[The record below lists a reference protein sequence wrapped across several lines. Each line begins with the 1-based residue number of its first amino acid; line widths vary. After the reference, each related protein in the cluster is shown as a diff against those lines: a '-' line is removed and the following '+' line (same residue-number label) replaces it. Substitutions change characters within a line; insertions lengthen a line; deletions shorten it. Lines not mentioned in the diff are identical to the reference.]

1 MRFAKPL
8 DEELLV
14 QDAIRTRRIV
24 TMEEGV
30 VKGGVGDA
38 IMEALN
44 DHGLLQA
51 TAVLPFGIPD
61 QFVSQGDKKLLMR
74 DIGLAPDQMAE
85 IISQWIK

>member
-8 DEELLV
+8 DEKLLLA
-14 QDAIRTRRIV
+14 DATRTHHIV

-30 VKGGVGDA
+30 LKGGVGEA
-38 IMEALN
+38 IMETLN

-85 IISQWIK
+85 KISQWIK